1 MWDKSIHTYAVANWE
16 YKEWFIT
23 IKEPLGLLCIS
34 SYAILDDWHVEVRL
48 LTLWWASL
56 KNRWKAKNKK
66 FTNVK
71 SYFISYVKINTTI
84 HRTSHSRDHEFG
96 LFWLLLADFKPKM
109 PKFSHFCW
117 FEEYTIYETLI
128 GNWVLRF
135 KWGINQLHRTSHSR
149 DLEFGLFGVV
159 LRLRCLI

>member
-1 MWDKSIHTYAVANWE
+1 MLRCVY
-16 YKEWFIT
+16 
-23 IKEPLGLLCIS
+23 
-34 SYAILDDWHVEVRL
+34 WHC
-48 LTLWWASL
+48 L

-159 LRLRCLI
+159 LRLRCLIEPFPLVRRVYIIWNTNRKVDFLIKMRGLSLLYD